1 MREMMLRTAQ
11 FKNIKTKGKGLA
23 IILTIFYSTLVLLVN
38 FWDLLVLDGNGK
50 MK

>member
-23 IILTIFYSTLVLLVN
+23 IIFNYFLFYFGFVREFLGFIS
-38 FWDLLVLDGNGK
+38 FGW
-50 MK
+50 